1 MPLRNAGALVGAFVA
16 TALRGFAST
25 SQGARGVS
33 VVLAAGAGLGAAGA
47 AAAVG
52 AVGAGA
58 GAGAV
63 AVATTGSGSGSGP
76 NTSGAGT
83 GLAATLGAGV
93 GAVTGAGALVGVS
106 AGAGAGGVAAG
117 VVAAIFGTGAGAVI
131 GAGVGALPG
140 IELTA
145 VASAVVAAAESD
157 LPVAT
162 AILLLAKLSA
172 PLAAGEAA
180 DAVAAPA
187 SGAGAIGGSLPL
199 KGDGDSK
206 GCAVA
211 TEADAAG
218 SASSAPEAAGAAA
231 VVMLGI
237 SAESGFSGS
246 VLPEPPPHAL
256 SSAQTVIRRA
266 SVVRRG
272 GLIRLVAM
280 RVGCDCWGYFM
291 ARVISLAN
299 AWGLLLPCLVRREE
313 PRVAHQGGKAVV
325 GIVGKSRFAFR
336 DRCITS
342 LVRRQFECGAI
353 GV

>member
-1 MPLRNAGALVGAFVA
+1 MPLRNAGALVGALVGAFVA
-16 TALRGFAST
+16 TALRGFATT

-33 VVLAAGAGLGAAGA
+33 VVLAAGAGFGAAGA

-63 AVATTGSGSGSGP
+63 AVATSGSGSGSGP

-83 GLAATLGAGV
+83 VLAATLGAGV
-93 GAVTGAGALVGVS
+93 GAVTGAGALVGVG
-106 AGAGAGGVAAG
+106 AGAGAGEVAAN
-117 VVAAIFGTGAGAVI
+117 FGAGAGAVI

-187 SGAGAIGGSLPL
+187 SGAGARGGSLPL
-199 KGDGDSK
+199 KGVADSK

-272 GLIRLVAM
+272 GSVRLVAM

-313 PRVAHQGGKAVV
+313 PRVAHQGRKADV

-342 LVRRQFECGAI
+342 LVGCEFECGAI
-353 GV
+353 GA